1 MRKDRHTPQPP
12 PHTNQTPAARVPSKP
27 PAPRDGRWQ
36 VERIDTE
43 PLTAADH
50 TRAVAI
56 LAILINQWRL
66 EHEMQNPARKNA
78 A

>member
-1 MRKDRHTPQPP
+1 M
-12 PHTNQTPAARVPSKP
+12 VPSKP
-27 PAPRDGRWQ
+27 PAPRDARWR

-43 PLTAADH
+43 PITAADYA
-50 TRAVAI
+50 RAVAT

-66 EHEMQNPARKNA
+66 EHEIQNPARKNA